1 MRINQCRYALLKY
14 LSVYNLIP
22 PANIKV
28 IVYTSKAAPFEI
40 FRSYFKDMKVI
51 EDVRQHPE
59 DELTNLQILFS
70 AYDGNLLICHS
81 NCCIQKPVDDL
92 FLKVAGG
99 NIVAERVSKNKPVAD
114 LGAVPSLTGY
124 SVLGIN
130 SSKGN
135 LLTQNTN
142 DGEKD
147 VPQHVTIDE
156 EKIFTADDFF
166 IIYQN
171 QKEVNQLLQLF
182 FKKNEEE
189 SIPNLVKRV
198 HLIDPGVIQKEIQVQ
213 NNRPLVQKLLHF
225 ITGKQG
231 VVQRYQ
237 NKL

>member
-1 MRINQCRYALLKY
+1 
-14 LSVYNLIP
+14 
-22 PANIKV
+22 
-28 IVYTSKAAPFEI
+28 
-40 FRSYFKDMKVI
+40 MKVI
-51 EDVRQHPE
+51 EDLKKNHKNE
-59 DELTNLQILFS
+59 YKKIKILIS

-124 SVLGIN
+124 SMLGIN

-142 DGEKD
+142 GGEND
-147 VPQHVTIDE
+147 VSRHMTIDE
-156 EKIFTADDFF
+156 EKIFIADDFF

-171 QKEVNQLLQLF
+171 QKEVNHLLQLF

-231 VVQRYQ
+231 VIQRYQ